1 MAEQIAKEQFVQ
13 AFLFVL
19 EEAFE
24 DVHGI
29 FLDRGTSIFETL
41 GTISAEDASQPV
53 SAHCA
58 TIAAH
63 VIHMDFYMN
72 LTLRWMRGERPE
84 VDWSEIWR
92 TVSAVT
98 EEEWRASQQKLRAT
112 YAAIQDLARNTAWQS
127 RDEIG
132 GAMGLLA
139 HNAYHL
145 GEIRHALCTL
155 RSLAQPEQPCRLIQ
169 DRAPAIR
176 L

>member
-1 MAEQIAKEQFVQ
+1 MTEQIAREHFLQ

-24 DVHGI
+24 NPHGI

-41 GTISAEDASQPV
+41 ATLTAEEASKPISAQ
-53 SAHCA
+53 CA
-58 TIAAH
+58 TVAAH
-63 VIHMDFYMN
+63 VAHMDFYMN
-72 LTLRWMRGERPE
+72 VTLRWMRGERPQ
-84 VDWSEIWR
+84 VDWSEVWR
-92 TVSAVT
+92 TVSTVT
-98 EEEWRASQQKLRAT
+98 EAEWQDSQQKLRVT
-112 YAAIQDLARNTAWQS
+112 YSAIQDLARNTLWQS

-155 RSLAQPEQPCRLIQ
+155 RPNT
-169 DRAPAIR
+169 
-176 L
+176 

>member
-1 MAEQIAKEQFVQ
+1 MAEQIAGEHFLQ

-24 DVHGI
+24 NVHGI
-29 FLDRGTSIFETL
+29 FLDRGTSIFDTL
-41 GTISAEDASQPV
+41 ATLTAEDASTPV
-53 SAHCA
+53 SVHCA

-63 VIHMDFYMN
+63 VAHMDFYMN
-72 LTLRWMRGERPE
+72 VTLRWMRGERPQ

-92 TVSAVT
+92 TVSTVT
-98 EEEWRASQQKLRAT
+98 EEEWQASQQRLRVT
-112 YAAIQDLARNTAWQS
+112 YAAIQDLARNSTWQS

-132 GAMGLLA
+132 GALGLLA

-155 RSLAQPEQPCRLIQ
+155 RSHVQPE
-169 DRAPAIR
+169 
-176 L
+176 